1 MAKQV
6 IKRSLEGRL
15 QRLEAELRHNTEPYL
30 RIGLLRQLPADY
42 TGERH
47 VVIVCEGEVEG
58 GRHSCTFEERPG
70 PAPPGPRDPV
80 PWLCLT
86 ATQLRIIG
94 DPVKRLIRS
103 RQVSA

>member
-1 MAKQV
+1 MQTCSSPTGTDRPSPPAA
-6 IKRSLEGRL
+6 RRL
-15 QRLEAELRHNTEPYL
+15 HRRATR
-30 RIGLLRQLPADY
+30 RI
-42 TGERH
+42 
-47 VVIVCEGEVEG
+47 VWEGEVDG

-94 DPVKRLIRS
+94 DPIEND
-103 RQVSA
+103 